1 MMTGKLCRRMP
12 VFTRQHVGCR
22 GPTSFVPDAAAT
34 VTQIATAATF
44 SAASLEAVRMLLAS
58 LERPDGSLASP
69 VRGDLAVALPTVA
82 LLLPA
87 IIPAAA
93 AGV

>member
-1 MMTGKLCRRMP
+1 MWG
-12 VFTRQHVGCR
+12 
-22 GPTSFVPDAAAT
+22 A
-34 VTQIATAATF
+34 QIATAATF

-69 VRGDLAVALPTVA
+69 IRGDLSVALPTVA

-93 AGV
+93 AGVRVESTASLHCSWP